1 MTLGIRLS
9 TLVGAALIAMPFVT
23 MPLSVSAQAE
33 EVSIKHVQG
42 ETAVPVKPAKT
53 ITFDLATLDNL
64 DRLGVKVAG
73 LPSANL
79 PKYLS
84 QYSADTYAK
93 IGTLFEPDYEAVN
106 AAEPDIIIVA
116 GRSAPKQAELSKI
129 APTIDLTVD
138 ANNFIDSVKN
148 NVETLGRIYGK
159 EELAKDEIAKLDA
172 SIAALKEKTA
182 GKGKGLLVMTSGGKI
197 SAYGLGSRFG
207 MLHKEFGVEPADT
220 NLSIGSHGQ
229 PVSAEYI
236 LEKNPDWLLVIDRDA
251 AIGAKE
257 GNAASKVL
265 DNDLVNQTTAWK
277 KNQVIYLDPMNWYLV
292 GGGLSG
298 LHETIDQLSAAF
310 DKVK

>member
-1 MTLGIRLS
+1 MTIGTRLS
-9 TLVGAALIAMPFVT
+9 TLFGAAIVAMS
-23 MPLSVSAQAE
+23 LGVSAQAE
-33 EVSIKHVQG
+33 EITIKHVQG

-64 DRLGVKVAG
+64 DRLGVDIVG
-73 LPSANL
+73 LPKANL

-84 QYSADTYAK
+84 KYAGDNYAK
-93 IGTLFEPDYEAVN
+93 VGTLFEPDYEAVN
-106 AAEPDIIIVA
+106 AAEPSLIIVS
-116 GRSAPKQAELSKI
+116 GRSAPKQPELAKI
-129 APTIDLTVD
+129 APTIDLTVN
-138 ANNFIDSVKN
+138 ATNFIADVKN

-159 EELAKDEIAKLDA
+159 EDVAKDEIAKLDA

-182 GKGKGLLVMTSGGKI
+182 GKGKGLLVMTSGGKM
-197 SAYGLGSRFG
+197 SAYGPGSRFS
-207 MLHKEFGVEPADT
+207 MLHSEFGVEAADPE
-220 NLSIGSHGQ
+220 LSVGSHGQ
-229 PVSAEYI
+229 PISAEYV

-251 AIGAKE
+251 AVGAKE

-310 DKVK
+310 DKAK